1 MAVNQLHRN
10 LFLMAFINKRN
21 DLKRKS
27 ALNKQVSIVLLSF
40 IFLMGCTGTI
50 PKLGANSGQLMPCPD
65 KQNCVSS
72 QTINKIHFIQPM
84 HFSGTPQE
92 AQVRLLQVLQ
102 ALKQTKII
110 AAQENYIRVEF
121 TSKVLRFID
130 DAEFYF
136 LSIESGKTIIN
147 LRSAS
152 RIGHSDFG
160 VNRERIEQ
168 IRNKFKLHQ

>member
-1 MAVNQLHRN
+1 VAVNQLHRN

-72 QTINKIHFIQPM
+72 QTINKIHF
-84 HFSGTPQE
+84 SVTPQE